1 MKKQIQNSGSSSNGQ
16 ASQQPNL
23 LHRAPIVSPI
33 YIKDTLEQENYKLK
47 HQIGLL
53 EVSQYLMIIN
63 SIGSAWEDEE
73 SIAF

>member
-53 EVSQYLMIIN
+53 EV
-63 SIGSAWEDEE
+63 GE
-73 SIAF
+73 